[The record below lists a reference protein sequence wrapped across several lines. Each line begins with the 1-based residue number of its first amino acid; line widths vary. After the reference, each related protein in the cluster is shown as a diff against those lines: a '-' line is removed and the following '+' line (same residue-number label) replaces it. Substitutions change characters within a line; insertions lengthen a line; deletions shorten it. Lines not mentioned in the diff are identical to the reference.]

1 MLPPLHSKAP
11 QKVVLGLLPA
21 RPHKRLLGRAPS
33 SQPTVPHPAL
43 LTSLEAP
50 SPGLPITRAP
60 EQKAHDCKFWPHEP
74 VAPEDISGQFP
85 RPPSP
90 SSQIQP
96 LLKFD
101 LSEPVANFCPIHPH
115 TPSSEQPLS
124 PLPPLNPVLNVGSI
138 SCSNLFIRSAINK
151 LCALH
156 GSKQTSLLSWRV
168 TLATESQET
177 NNMCGVLT
185 GGIKRGGRECWEAVC
200 VCVCVC
206 VRACV
211 RTCSVT
217 QLSHSV
223 LSDTFAAPWIVACQD
238 PLSMGFSGQEYW
250 TGLPFQLPGDLP
262 NPAILYH

>member
-1 MLPPLHSKAP
+1 M
-11 QKVVLGLLPA
+11 
-21 RPHKRLLGRAPS
+21 
-33 SQPTVPHPAL
+33 T
-43 LTSLEAP
+43 
-50 SPGLPITRAP
+50 
-60 EQKAHDCKFWPHEP
+60 DCKFWPHEP

-138 SCSNLFIRSAINK
+138 SCSNLFIHSAINK

-177 NNMCGVLT
+177 NNICGVLT

-206 VRACV
+206 VRACA

-238 PLSMGFSGQEYW
+238 PLIYGIFRARILDWIAISTSRGSSQPSDSLPLSHPWCVGVGGIEKSESVW
-250 TGLPFQLPGDLP
+250 GLRF
-262 NPAILYH
+262 